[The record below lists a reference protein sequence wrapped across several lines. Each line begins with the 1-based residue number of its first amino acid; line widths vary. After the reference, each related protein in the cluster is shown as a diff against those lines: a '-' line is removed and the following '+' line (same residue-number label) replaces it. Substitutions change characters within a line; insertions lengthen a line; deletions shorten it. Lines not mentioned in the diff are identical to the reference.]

1 MERRFTVRWPAFLYY
16 FYLCNMKRLL
26 YILLTLSL
34 LTGCNHKIDPDN
46 PTPGPTPV
54 VTPDNSGITYQLL
67 VYSFCDSDG
76 DGIGDF
82 NGIASKLD
90 YLKEMGV
97 SALWLS
103 PVHPASSYHGYDVN
117 DYETVNPDYGS
128 EADFKNLVDKAHG
141 MGIRIYLDYVLNHT
155 SKDHPWFLDAKS
167 SVDSK
172 YRDWYIFSSDP
183 SSDVKA
189 GKIDMIEKTGYYSGE
204 WTSCASGSTGSQKIR
219 FSLDL
224 DASGKPKSIS
234 AVKVDNISNSG
245 KQNTGIYLYYGDGE
259 MVQFYSDNTL
269 SLDFESSWGFLVR
282 TSTSDSWPLGT
293 KYGAKEGQE
302 KMTWGAK
309 LNIYPSSSSFDP
321 EDILIPGMES
331 TYYHSMFGSWMPDI
345 NYGPAS
351 SCENSEPFKALT
363 SAADKWITMG
373 VDGFRLDAIKHIYHN
388 ASSDENPT
396 FLKKFYDHC
405 NATYK
410 ARGGDGEF
418 YMIGEQFSEAVEVA
432 PYYKGLPAF
441 FEFSFWWRLKDAIN
455 SGTGQYFVS
464 DIQSYQKLYSQ
475 FRSDYIEATKLTNH
489 DEDRAGND
497 LQKNTAKM
505 KLAAAVLLTCS
516 GEPYIYQGEELG
528 YWGNKSGGDE
538 YVRTP
543 VKWTKNG
550 PVASTALNGK
560 IDNNMLTAEISV
572 EAQAADANSV
582 LSVYRKFGKARE
594 EYAALAEGSLG
605 YCAEASGASSVSA
618 WFRMVEGQKIL
629 VVHNF
634 GGGNVNL
641 NFSSSKLDDMILSN
655 GSVSVNGIKLTLGA
669 YSSAIFMQ

>member
-1 MERRFTVRWPAFLYY
+1 
-16 FYLCNMKRLL
+16 MKRLL
-26 YILLTLSL
+26 YMLLALFL
-34 LTGCNHKIDPDN
+34 MTGCNHNIDPDN
-46 PTPGPTPV
+46 PNPGPAPV
-54 VTPDNSGITYQLL
+54 EAPERSGITYQLL

-76 DGIGDF
+76 DGVGDF

-155 SKDHPWFLDAKS
+155 SKDHPWFFDAKS
-167 SVDSK
+167 SVDSN

-204 WTSCASGSTGSQKIR
+204 WTSCASGSIGSQKIR

-234 AVKVDNISNSG
+234 AVQVDNITNSG

-259 MVQFYSDNTL
+259 MVQFYSDYTV

-282 TSTSDSWPLGT
+282 TSTSDTWPIGT
-293 KYGAKEGQE
+293 KYGAKEGQG
-302 KMTWGAK
+302 KMSWGAK

-331 TYYHSMFGSWMPDI
+331 TYYHSMFGSWMPDV

-363 SAADKWITMG
+363 SAADKWIDMG

-405 NATYK
+405 NAAFK
-410 ARGGDGEF
+410 AHGGSGDF
-418 YMIGEQFSEAVEVA
+418 YMVGEQFSEASEVA

-455 SGTGQYFVS
+455 SGNGQYFVS
-464 DIQSYQKLYSQ
+464 DIQSYQKMYAQ
-475 FRSDYIEATKLTNH
+475 YRSDYIEATKLTNH
-489 DEDRAGND
+489 DEDRAGSD

-543 VKWTKNG
+543 VKWTKSG
-550 PVASTALNGK
+550 SVASAALNGK
-560 IDNNMLTAEISV
+560 IDNSMLTADISV
-572 EAQAADANSV
+572 EAQEADANSV

-594 EYAALAEGSLG
+594 EYAALAEGLLG
-605 YCAEASGASSVSA
+605 YCAEVSGASSVCA
-618 WFRMVEGQKIL
+618 FFRIVEGQTIL

-634 GGGNVNL
+634 GGGNANL
-641 NFSSSKLDDMILSN
+641 NFSTSKLDDMILANGTVAVN
-655 GSVSVNGIKLTLGA
+655 GSRLTLGA
-669 YSSAIFMQ
+669 YSSALFMQ